1 MTRAPPPESSPA
13 RDPAAARFRRTLTS
27 VLIVQ
32 LVSMILLCLIQIYYN
47 R

>member
-1 MTRAPPPESSPA
+1 MPQATPLESS
-13 RDPAAARFRRTLTS
+13 REGDQAAARFRRTLTR

-32 LVSMILLCLIQIYYN
+32 LVSMIVLGLIQVLYN